1 MKTFIIVILGCLF
14 LIFGLLFIS
23 NFAVWYFSRDSSCPR
38 ISFKNFKNFYAIA
51 PKKWKFGKQYLCYNG
66 NVVEFNSYI
75 DVMKYQ
81 RFQKQKEKHEEEME
95 KNMRQ
100 AAFLEEIQKDI
111 DRYRGQAA
119 EETAAALER
128 ISIKEGNK

>member
-1 MKTFIIVILGCLF
+1 MSTLIIVILGVLF
-14 LIFGLLFIS
+14 LVFGLPFIS
-23 NFAVWYFSRDSSCPR
+23 NFADWYFSRDSSCPR
-38 ISFKNFKNFYAIA
+38 ISYKNFKNFYAIA

-95 KNMRQ
+95 KNTRQ

-111 DRYRGQAA
+111 DRYRDQAA
-119 EETAAALER
+119 EETAAALKHLQDREA
-128 ISIKEGNK
+128 S